1 MKLTQITSSD
11 VNKNVLLLVTMSA
24 NFFNPFMGAAVN
36 VALKKIGVDFSM
48 SAVGLSWISMSYLLA
63 SAIFLVPL
71 GKLGDT
77 FGRTRLFLY
86 GNIFFAVATL
96 LCGFATNATM
106 MITLRFLQGVGAAMM
121 TATAMALVI
130 SAFPPNERGKV
141 IGLNV
146 SAVYVGSSI
155 APMVGG
161 FLTDT
166 VGWRS
171 LFFINA
177 FTSIILSLIIV
188 WKLKQEWSELI
199 KEKFDIKGTL
209 IYMLAVSMLMYGF
222 SKLPDVHAIFLT
234 LAGLIGLYAFIKV
247 ELKTTHPVL
256 DMKLFTENRI
266 FAFSNLSALINYAA
280 TFALSFMLSLYL
292 QYVKGMEAREAG
304 LVLVAQPVMMAI
316 MASFSGR
323 LSDKRDASVIAAI
336 GMGLSAIGLLILSF
350 ISKDTSILYLI
361 VGLVILGTGFGL
373 FSSPNTNVIMSSVD
387 KKEYGIASATVATMR
402 NTGMMVSMAIASLTI
417 HSMLGD
423 AAIDEHN
430 LPQFVMSTKIVFI
443 IFTVLCFAG
452 VFTSLSKNKTKRISS
467 S

>member
-1 MKLTQITSSD
+1 MQLTTTTSGE
-11 VNKNVLLLVTMSA
+11 VNKKVLLLVTMSA

-36 VALKKIGVDFSM
+36 VALKKIGTDFSM

-63 SAIFLVPL
+63 AAVFLVPL

-77 FGRTRLFLY
+77 FGRTKLFLY
-86 GNIFFAVATL
+86 GNILFAVFTL
-96 LCGFATNATM
+96 LCGLATNASM
-106 MITLRFLQGVGAAMM
+106 MIVLRFFQGLAAAMM

-161 FLTDT
+161 FLTDS

-171 LFFINA
+171 IFFINA
-177 FTSIILSLIIV
+177 FTSIVLSLIIV
-188 WKLKQEWSELI
+188 WKLRQEWSELVR
-199 KEKFDIKGTL
+199 EKFDIKGSL
-209 IYMLAVSMLMYGF
+209 IYMISVSMLMIGF
-222 SKLPDVHAIFLT
+222 SKLPDYYAIFLT
-234 LAGLIGLYAFIKV
+234 IAGLTGLYLFVKV
-247 ELKTTHPVL
+247 EYKTENPVL
-256 DMKLFTENRI
+256 DMRLFSQNRV

-323 LSDKRDASVIAAI
+323 LSDKKDARLIAAF

-350 ISKDTSILYLI
+350 ISADTSIIYLVI
-361 VGLVILGTGFGL
+361 GLVILGTGFGL
-373 FSSPNTNVIMSSVD
+373 FSSPNTNVIMSAVD
-387 KKEYGIASATVATMR
+387 KKVYGTASATLATMR
-402 NTGMMVSMAIASLTI
+402 NTGMMVSMAMAALIIHLT
-417 HSMLGD
+417 LGN
-423 AAIDEHN
+423 AAIDVHN
-430 LPQFVMSTKIVFI
+430 IPQFVLSTKIVFI
-443 IFTVLCFAG
+443 IFTLLCFVG
-452 VFTSLSKNKTKRISS
+452 VFTSLIRNRV
-467 S
+467 

>member
-1 MKLTQITSSD
+1 MKLTQSTSSE
-11 VNKNVLLLVTMSA
+11 VNKTVLLIVTMSA

-36 VALKKIGVDFSM
+36 VALKKIGADFSM

-63 SAIFLVPL
+63 AAVFLVPL

-77 FGRTRLFLY
+77 FGRTKLFLY
-86 GNIFFAVATL
+86 GNILFAIFTL
-96 LCGFATNATM
+96 LCGFSTNASM
-106 MITLRFLQGVGAAMM
+106 LIVLRFFQGLAAAMM

-130 SAFPPNERGKV
+130 SAFPPNQRGKV

-155 APMVGG
+155 APMIGG
-161 FLTDT
+161 LLTDT

-171 LFFINA
+171 IFFINA
-177 FTSIILSLIIV
+177 FTSTVLSLIIV
-188 WKLKQEWSELI
+188 WKLRQEWSETVR
-199 KEKFDIKGTL
+199 EKFDIKGSL
-209 IYMLAVSMLMYGF
+209 IYMIAVSMLMIGF
-222 SKLPDVHAIFLT
+222 SNLPNRYAIFAT
-234 LAGLIGLYAFIKV
+234 IAGLFGLYLFVKV
-247 ELKTTHPVL
+247 EQRTTFPVL
-256 DMKLFTENRI
+256 DMKLFSRNRV

-304 LVLVAQPVMMAI
+304 LVLIAQPVMMAI

-323 LSDKRDASVIAAI
+323 LSDRKDARMLAAM

-350 ISKDTSILYLI
+350 ISVDTSILYLVI
-361 VGLVILGTGFGL
+361 GLIILGTGFGL

-387 KKEYGIASATVATMR
+387 KKIYGTASATLATMR

-417 HSMLGD
+417 HLTLGN

-430 LPQFVMSTKIVFI
+430 MPQFVLSTKIVFI

-452 VFTSLSKNKTKRISS
+452 VFTSLVKNKAK
-467 S
+467 